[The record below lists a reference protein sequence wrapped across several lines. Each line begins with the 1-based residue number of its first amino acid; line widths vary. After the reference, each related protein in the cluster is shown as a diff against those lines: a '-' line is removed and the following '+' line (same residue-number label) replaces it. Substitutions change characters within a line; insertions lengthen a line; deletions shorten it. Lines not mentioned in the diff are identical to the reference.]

1 MSGYRVNNTSYF
13 IERSKLV
20 HGDRYDYTK
29 SIYTRSTNK
38 IEIVC
43 KKHGSFWQKASHH
56 MNGIGCPICGGRSPY
71 TTESYICKAK
81 EVHGDKYNYSLVVYS
96 RHKDKIQ
103 IICPVH
109 GVFNQIAGDHLQGKG
124 CSRCARNVRLTTEEF
139 ILRAKQVHG
148 DKYTYSNTVYI
159 SGHNKVTITCPKH
172 GDFTIDPQHF
182 LKGIG
187 CSSCKNSL
195 GSNSVRAWL
204 DNHNISYKAEY
215 KTKECKDKK
224 ELPFDFAISDENG
237 KLLGLVEYDGQQHF
251 EPCSLFGKGQG
262 FMITVLHD
270 AIKNQFCEDNNIPLL
285 RIPYWDKDK
294 IPEKLETFLKE
305 IQA

>member
-1 MSGYRVNNTSYF
+1 MSVINTTVF
-13 IERSKLV
+13 IERSKLA
-20 HGDRYDYTK
+20 HGDLYDYSQSEFITAK
-29 SIYTRSTNK
+29 SK
-38 IEIVC
+38 INIIC
-43 KKHGSFWQKASHH
+43 KKHGIFQQLPYSH
-56 MNGIGCPICGGRSPY
+56 MAGVGCPICGGRMPY
-71 TTESYICKAK
+71 TTATYIIKAK
-81 EVHGDKYNYSLVVYS
+81 EIHGTTYDYSLVNYIN
-96 RHKDKIQ
+96 KNTKIS

-109 GVFNQIAGDHLQGKG
+109 GIFNQIAGDHLRGKG

-139 ILRAKQVHG
+139 VLRAKQVHG
-148 DKYTYSNTVYI
+148 NKYTYSNTVYI

-224 ELPFDFAISDENG
+224 ELPFDFAILDAN
-237 KLLGLVEYDGQQHF
+237 KQLIGLIEYDGQQHF
-251 EPCSLFGKGQG
+251 EPCSLFGKGQS
-262 FMITVLHD
+262 FMVTVLHD
-270 AIKNQFCEDNNIPLL
+270 AIKNQFCEDNNIHLL
-285 RIPYWDKDK
+285 RIPYWNKDK